1 MAVIRVLGIDPG
13 LAKTGWGIIEAEGSR
28 LSYVAGGTIVTKQ
41 ADPGAQRLKDI
52 FDGLT
57 SIVQHY
63 KPQHA
68 AVEEVFVNNNARSSL
83 KLGQARGIALLVPSL
98 HDILVAE
105 YSATTVK
112 KAVVGTGRAEK
123 AQVGHMIKVLLPRAD
138 VKGEDAADAL
148 AVAIC
153 HAHTLQSS
161 LTRTG
166 AGYR

>member
-1 MAVIRVLGIDPG
+1 MRVLGIDPG
-13 LAKTGWGIIEAEGSR
+13 LERTGWGVIEAEGNR
-28 LSYVAGGTIVTKQ
+28 LSFVAGGTIITKR
-41 ADPGAQRLKDI
+41 ADEGAQRLKDI

-63 KPQHA
+63 KPHHA

-98 HDILVAE
+98 HDIDVAE

-112 KAVVGTGRAEK
+112 KSVVGTGRAEK
-123 AQVGHMIKVLLPRAD
+123 AQVGHMVKVLLPRAD

-161 LTRTG
+161 ITKKI
-166 AGYR
+166 AGMR